1 MRILKINDSIVDID
15 DATSIGID
23 FQAYDVS
30 DPSNRKASVSNNFSI
45 PATIKNLAK
54 LGYANDPQTKSTTIY
69 DSVTCDYWV
78 DSVCL
83 IDKGQLKV
91 TEIGERINCSIVE
104 KDSFWEDL
112 KLYKW
117 SDFLIEW
124 LAWINTNFLTTSHF
138 TSYGSMINSLSSSTE
153 HAHFSYYFGNLTRKE
168 VSAAFIEDSNS
179 LYLIYENSIGGHFSI
194 FIKSIFQF
202 IEVKY
207 GVNFNTSSTEAGN
220 IFNDTVAKKMHIPAR
235 RLSFDKAGVSS
246 YFLIVDAICEF
257 SPETD
262 TQDKS
267 DKSIYDLFKGFF
279 QHFNCI
285 IDRRGINDYFISRFD
300 DISNADV
307 IDWSSRITGKPV
319 FYPIIEGY
327 NQQNYIT
334 FSSVQEGISKLKNS
348 KYIPCLNKNIDA
360 GSSESSLTTID
371 AYVAGSF
378 VVGQRYILDL
388 STPQSFETFEYLID
402 DGELSTTVRYYISEI
417 DNFYYTHTLP
427 VAALYSLESEYQ
439 TLAKMMERPVKW
451 VIKRWLTLNEVSNLR
466 YFKRYWI
473 EQLNGYFFINKIS
486 GYNPDKSTEAT
497 TIELIK
503 LPNG

>member
-54 LGYANDPQTKSTTIY
+54 LGYANDPQTKATTIY

-83 IDKGQLKV
+83 INKGQLKV

-117 SDFLIEW
+117 SDFLHEW
-124 LAWINTNFLTTSHF
+124 LAWAPVPKYGTTVYNSF
-138 TSYGSMINSLSSSTE
+138 ATMVGSLASSTE
-153 HAHFSYYFGNLTRKE
+153 HAHLSYYFGNLTRKD
-168 VSAAFIEDSNS
+168 VSGSFIEDSNS
-179 LYLIYENSIGGHFSI
+179 LYLRHENSLGGHFSI

-207 GVNFNTSSTEAGN
+207 GVNFNTSSTESGN
-220 IFNDTVAKKMHIPAR
+220 IFNDAIAKTMHIPAR
-235 RLSFDKAGVSS
+235 RLSFDKASIS
-246 YFLIVDAICEF
+246 QWYLKIDNISIF

-267 DKSIYDLFKGFF
+267 DKTIYDLFKGFF

-300 DISNADV
+300 DINNAD
-307 IDWSSRITGKPV
+307 IEDWSSRITGKPI
-319 FYPIIEGY
+319 FNPIIEGY

-334 FSSVQEGISKLKNS
+334 FSSVPEGVSKLKNS

-360 GSSESSLTTID
+360 GSTESSITEID
-371 AYVAGSF
+371 AYAAGSF
-378 VVGQRYILDL
+378 IVGQKYILDL
-388 STPQSFETFEYLID
+388 SMPESFNTFEYLID
-402 DGELSTTVRYYISEI
+402 NGELSTTVRYYI
-417 DNFYYTHTLP
+417 DNGNNDYFSISLK
-427 VAALYSLESEYQ
+427 VASLYSLESEYQ

-451 VIKRWLTLNEVSNLR
+451 VIKRWLTLNEVSNLK
-466 YFKRYWI
+466 YFKRRWI

-503 LPNG
+503 LPNA